1 MRNSIT
7 CLCTYLDS
15 FAAKTAIPYANHEE
29 GYSGVITEAKNEKA
43 AIDALV
49 TEYITPLQYGMVDDI
64 EGTISKFMEAANKA
78 GLEKAQNEAITLW
91 NEYLDSKGY

>member
-1 MRNSIT
+1 
-7 CLCTYLDS
+7 
-15 FAAKTAIPYANHEE
+15 
-29 GYSGVITEAKNEKA
+29 
-43 AIDALV
+43 
-49 TEYITPLQYGMVDDI
+49 MVDDI